1 MMAGKGPAD
10 NGQRGDP
17 MEDKHDELLLLR
29 LSAPVAAPR
38 VLAMGVL
45 SWVLFG
51 EVVLIA
57 AQQINRWL
65 G

>member
-1 MMAGKGPAD
+1 
-10 NGQRGDP
+10 